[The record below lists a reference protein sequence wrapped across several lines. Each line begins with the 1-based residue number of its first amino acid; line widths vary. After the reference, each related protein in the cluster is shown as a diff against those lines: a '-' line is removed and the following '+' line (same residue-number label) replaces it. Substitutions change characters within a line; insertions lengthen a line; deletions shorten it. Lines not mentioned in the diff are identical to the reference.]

1 MGCTSSKQAK
11 ANVVA
16 DVYKPPPSSFAVFD
30 VNAIQEPWLKFEH
43 EDDEKPPRSTVFDRL
58 DEDDDDDDDDGDDAP
73 KTWEEVSKSLE
84 TKLKPAAVKPPE
96 VDSVKPP
103 ATPPRRLPRKS
114 ASFHTLDELEVRA
127 KRSIAAQ
134 IPTTVVKLKR
144 TESMSKLRPESD
156 DRTESTQSSYSGPR
170 SVKENIFVKRD
181 RERRE
186 KEGNKKPVMNW
197 DPLREFPEKCPPGG
211 GEGLIVYTTS
221 LQGVRRTYEDCMR
234 VRAIMEQQGVV
245 VDERDVSLDA
255 GVLSELKELLQDE
268 ASVAPP
274 RVFVKGRYLGGAA
287 EVTAM
292 NENGKLGRVLR
303 WARVERVGE
312 EGRLTC
318 EGCGGARWL
327 PCFECGGSCKVAAVG
342 AAKGERWE
350 RCVKCNE
357 NGLIRCPVCFVN

>member
-1 MGCTSSKQAK
+1 MGCASSKQAK

-16 DVYKPPPSSFAVFD
+16 DIYKPPPSSFAVFD
-30 VNAIQEPWLKFEH
+30 VNAIQEPWLKLEQE
-43 EDDEKPPRSTVFDRL
+43 EDDEKPPYAAVPAKVPDTL
-58 DEDDDDDDDDGDDAP
+58 EDDDEDDAP
-73 KTWEEVSKSLE
+73 KTWDEVSKSLE
-84 TKLKPAAVKPPE
+84 TKLKPAAAKPPE
-96 VDSVKPP
+96 EVSVKPP

-114 ASFHTLDELEVRA
+114 ASFHTLDELEAKA

-144 TESMSKLRPESD
+144 TESMSKLKPESE

-211 GEGLIVYTTS
+211 GEGLVVYTTS

-245 VDERDVSLDA
+245 VDERDVALDA

-268 ASVAPP
+268 ATVAPP

-327 PCFECGGSCKVAAVG
+327 PCFECGGSCKVAAV
-342 AAKGERWE
+342 AAVKGEGWE

>member
-1 MGCTSSKQAK
+1 MGCTSSKQVK

-30 VNAIQEPWLKFEH
+30 INAIEEPWLKFEQ
-43 EDDEKPPRSTVFDRL
+43 EDDDEKPTRAITVL
-58 DEDDDDDDDDGDDAP
+58 DTLDDDDDDDDKAP
-73 KTWEEVSKSLE
+73 KTWDEVSKTME
-84 TKLKPAAVKPPE
+84 THLKPAAVKQPSE

-114 ASFHTLDELEVRA
+114 ASFHTLDELESRA
-127 KRSIAAQ
+127 RKDMAAQ
-134 IPTTVVKLKR
+134 NPRTTRVTLKK
-144 TESMSKLRPESD
+144 TESMSELRPEFTRTESA
-156 DRTESTQSSYSGPR
+156 RTESTQSR
-170 SVKENIFVKRD
+170 SVKENIFVLRD

-186 KEGNKKPVMNW
+186 REGNKKPVMNW

-211 GEGLIVYTTS
+211 GDGLVVYTTS

-245 VDERDVSLDA
+245 MDERDVALDA

-268 ASVAPP
+268 ATVAPP
-274 RVFVKGRYLGGAA
+274 RVFVKGRYLGGSA

-312 EGRLTC
+312 EGRHTC

-327 PCFECGGSCKVAAVG
+327 PCFDCGGSCKVAA
-342 AAKGERWE
+342 AKGEKRE
-350 RCVKCNE
+350 RCGKCNE
-357 NGLIRCPVCFVN
+357 NGLIRCPVCFVH

>member
-1 MGCTSSKQAK
+1 MGCASSKQVK
-11 ANVVA
+11 GNVVS
-16 DVYKPPPSSFAVFD
+16 DVYKPAPSSFAVF
-30 VNAIQEPWLKFEH
+30 NINSIEEPWLKFEH
-43 EDDEKPPRSTVFDRL
+43 DNDDEKHTSAAAPIAVEEGD
-58 DEDDDDDDDDGDDAP
+58 DDAP
-73 KTWEEVSKSLE
+73 KTWDEVIKSLE
-84 TKLKPAAVKPPE
+84 THLKPADVKPTE
-96 VDSVKPP
+96 AVVTVEPP

-114 ASFHTLDELEVRA
+114 ASFHTLDELETKAR
-127 KRSIAAQ
+127 KQIAAQ
-134 IPTTVVKLKR
+134 NPTTTVKLKK
-144 TESMSKLRPESD
+144 TESMSELRQG
-156 DRTESTQSSYSGPR
+156 TESAPTQSHSGGPR
-170 SVKENIFVKRD
+170 SVKENIFVLRD

-211 GEGLIVYTTS
+211 GDGLVVYTTS

-255 GVLSELKELLQDE
+255 GVLSELKELLQEE
-268 ASVAPP
+268 ATVAPP

-287 EVTAM
+287 EVTVM

-312 EGRLTC
+312 EGRVTC
-318 EGCGGARWL
+318 EGCGGARWV
-327 PCFECGGSCKVAAVG
+327 PCLECGGSCKVAA
-342 AAKGERWE
+342 KGEGWE
-350 RCVKCNE
+350 KCFKCNE

>member
-1 MGCTSSKQAK
+1 MGCASSKQVK

-30 VNAIQEPWLKFEH
+30 INAIEEPWLKLEQ
-43 EDDEKPPRSTVFDRL
+43 EDDEKPARAAVQFTV
-58 DEDDDDDDDDGDDAP
+58 EDGDDDAP
-73 KTWEEVSKSLE
+73 KTWDEVSKSLE
-84 TKLKPAAVKPPE
+84 THLKPSAVKPPPE

-114 ASFHTLDELEVRA
+114 ASFHTLDELESSRA
-127 KRSIAAQ
+127 RKVIAAQ
-134 IPTTVVKLKR
+134 NPTTTTTTVKLKK
-144 TESMSKLRPESD
+144 TESMSELRTEFA
-156 DRTESTQSSYSGPR
+156 RTESARSESSYSGSR
-170 SVKENIFVKRD
+170 SVKENIFVVRD

-211 GEGLIVYTTS
+211 GGEGLVVYTTS

-245 VDERDVSLDA
+245 VDERDVALDA
-255 GVLSELKELLQDE
+255 GVLSELKELLRDE
-268 ASVAPP
+268 ETVAPP
-274 RVFVKGRYLGGAA
+274 RVFVKGRYVGGAA
-287 EVTAM
+287 EVAAM

-312 EGRLTC
+312 EGRHTC

-327 PCFECGGSCKVAAVG
+327 PCLECGGSCKVVAA
-342 AAKGERWE
+342 AAKGEVWDK
-350 RCVKCNE
+350 CVKCNE
-357 NGLIRCPVCFVN
+357 NGLIRCPVCFVS

>member
-1 MGCTSSKQAK
+1 MGCASSKQVK
-11 ANVVA
+11 ANVVS
-16 DVYKPPPSSFAVFD
+16 DVYKPPPSSFAVF
-30 VNAIQEPWLKFEH
+30 NINSIEEPWLKFDH
-43 EDDEKPPRSTVFDRL
+43 DDDEKPASAAVPIAVEEGD
-58 DEDDDDDDDDGDDAP
+58 DDAP
-73 KTWEEVSKSLE
+73 KTWDEVSKSLE
-84 TKLKPAAVKPPE
+84 THLNKPAAAKPAE
-96 VDSVKPP
+96 VVSVEPP

-114 ASFHTLDELEVRA
+114 ASFHTLDELETKAR
-127 KRSIAAQ
+127 KQIAAQ
-134 IPTTVVKLKR
+134 NPATTVKLKK
-144 TESMSKLRPESD
+144 TESMSELRPEFN
-156 DRTESTQSSYSGPR
+156 RNESTQYNSGPR
-170 SVKENIFVKRD
+170 SVKENIFVLRD

-211 GEGLIVYTTS
+211 GDGLVVYTTS

-268 ASVAPP
+268 ATVAPP

-312 EGRLTC
+312 EGRHTC
-318 EGCGGARWL
+318 EGCGGARWV
-327 PCFECGGSCKVAAVG
+327 PCLECGGSCKVAAVG
-342 AAKGERWE
+342 VAAKGEGWG

>member
-1 MGCTSSKQAK
+1 MGCASSKQAK

-30 VNAIQEPWLKFEH
+30 INAIQEPWLKFEQD
-43 EDDEKPPRSTVFDRL
+43 DDEKPPRATTVPATL
-58 DEDDDDDDDDGDDAP
+58 NDDDDDENAP
-73 KTWEEVSKSLE
+73 KTWDEVSKSLE
-84 TKLKPAAVKPPE
+84 TKLKPAVDKQPE
-96 VDSVKPP
+96 VVSVKPP

-114 ASFHTLDELEVRA
+114 ASFHTLDELEARA

-144 TESMSKLRPESD
+144 TESMSQLRPDQSE
-156 DRTESTQSSYSGPR
+156 DRTEESTQPSYSGPR

-186 KEGNKKPVMNW
+186 REGNKKPVMNW

-211 GEGLIVYTTS
+211 GEGLVVYTTS

-245 VDERDVSLDA
+245 VDERDVALDA

-268 ASVAPP
+268 ATVAPP

-312 EGRLTC
+312 EGRHTC

-327 PCFECGGSCKVAAVG
+327 PCFECGGSCKVAAV
-342 AAKGERWE
+342 AATKGEGWE

>member
-1 MGCTSSKQAK
+1 MGCTSSKQVK

-30 VNAIQEPWLKFEH
+30 INAIEEPWLKLEP
-43 EDDEKPPRSTVFDRL
+43 EDNDVKPARAISVFDSL
-58 DEDDDDDDDDGDDAP
+58 DEDDDDDDKAP
-73 KTWEEVSKSLE
+73 KTWDEVSKTIE
-84 TKLKPAAVKPPE
+84 TRLKPAAVRQPE
-96 VDSVKPP
+96 VVPP

-114 ASFHTLDELEVRA
+114 ASFHTLDDLESRA
-127 KRSIAAQ
+127 RKDMAAQ
-134 IPTTVVKLKR
+134 NQRTTRVTLKK
-144 TESMSKLRPESD
+144 TESMSELRPEFTRTESA
-156 DRTESTQSSYSGPR
+156 RTESTQSR
-170 SVKENIFVKRD
+170 SVKENIFVLRD

-186 KEGNKKPVMNW
+186 REGNKKPVMNW

-211 GEGLIVYTTS
+211 GDGLVVYTTS
-221 LQGVRRTYEDCMR
+221 LQGVRRTYEDCMS

-245 VDERDVSLDA
+245 MDERDVALDA

-268 ASVAPP
+268 ATVAPP

-312 EGRLTC
+312 EGRHTC

-327 PCFECGGSCKVAAVG
+327 PCFDCGGSCKVAA
-342 AAKGERWE
+342 AAKGEKRE
-350 RCVKCNE
+350 RCGKCNE
-357 NGLIRCPVCFVN
+357 NGLIRCPVCFVH

>member
-1 MGCTSSKQAK
+1 MGCASSKQVK

-30 VNAIQEPWLKFEH
+30 INAIEEPWLKLEQ
-43 EDDEKPPRSTVFDRL
+43 EDDEKPTRAAVQFTI
-58 DEDDDDDDDDGDDAP
+58 EDGDDDAP
-73 KTWEEVSKSLE
+73 KTWDEVSKSLE
-84 TKLKPAAVKPPE
+84 THLKPAPAVKSPE
-96 VDSVKPP
+96 VVSVKSP

-114 ASFHTLDELEVRA
+114 ASFHTLNELETRA
-127 KRSIAAQ
+127 RKDIAAQ
-134 IPTTVVKLKR
+134 NPIKTVKLKK
-144 TESMSKLRPESD
+144 TESMSELRPEFT
-156 DRTESTQSSYSGPR
+156 RTESARTEPSQSYSGSR
-170 SVKENIFVKRD
+170 SVKENIFVLRD

-211 GEGLIVYTTS
+211 GDGLVVYTTS

-245 VDERDVSLDA
+245 VDERDVALDA

-268 ASVAPP
+268 ATVAPP

-312 EGRLTC
+312 EGRHTC

-327 PCFECGGSCKVAAVG
+327 PCLECGGSCRVASAVV

-357 NGLIRCPVCFVN
+357 NGLIRCPVCFVG

>member
-1 MGCTSSKQAK
+1 MGCTSSKQVK

-30 VNAIQEPWLKFEH
+30 INAIEEPWLKFEQ
-43 EDDEKPPRSTVFDRL
+43 EDDDEKPTRAITVL
-58 DEDDDDDDDDGDDAP
+58 DTLDDDDDDDDKAP
-73 KTWEEVSKSLE
+73 KTWDEVSKTME
-84 TKLKPAAVKPPE
+84 THLKPAAVKQPSE

-114 ASFHTLDELEVRA
+114 ASFHTLDELESRA
-127 KRSIAAQ
+127 RKDMAAQ
-134 IPTTVVKLKR
+134 NQRTTRVTLKK
-144 TESMSKLRPESD
+144 TESMSELRPEFTRTESA
-156 DRTESTQSSYSGPR
+156 RTESTQSR
-170 SVKENIFVKRD
+170 SVKENIFVLRD

-186 KEGNKKPVMNW
+186 REGNKKPVMNW

-211 GEGLIVYTTS
+211 GDGLVVYTTS

-245 VDERDVSLDA
+245 MDERDVALDA

-268 ASVAPP
+268 ATVAPP

-312 EGRLTC
+312 EGRHTC

-327 PCFECGGSCKVAAVG
+327 PCFDCGGSCKVAA
-342 AAKGERWE
+342 AKGEKRE
-350 RCVKCNE
+350 RCGKCNE
-357 NGLIRCPVCFVN
+357 NGLIRCPVCFVH

>member
-1 MGCTSSKQAK
+1 MGCASSKQVK
-11 ANVVA
+11 ANVVS
-16 DVYKPPPSSFAVFD
+16 DVYKPPPSSFAVF
-30 VNAIQEPWLKFEH
+30 NINSIEEPWLKFERDD
-43 EDDEKPPRSTVFDRL
+43 DDEKPTSAAAAPIAVEEGD
-58 DEDDDDDDDDGDDAP
+58 DDAP
-73 KTWEEVSKSLE
+73 KTWDEVSKSLE
-84 TKLKPAAVKPPE
+84 THLKPADVKPAVEP
-96 VDSVKPP
+96 VSVEPP
-103 ATPPRRLPRKS
+103 ATPPPRRLPRKS
-114 ASFHTLDELEVRA
+114 ASFHTLDELETKARKQA
-127 KRSIAAQ
+127 AAQ
-134 IPTTVVKLKR
+134 NATTTVKLKK
-144 TESMSKLRPESD
+144 TESMSELRPES
-156 DRTESTQSSYSGPR
+156 TQSNSGVPR
-170 SVKENIFVKRD
+170 SVKENIFVLRD

-211 GEGLIVYTTS
+211 GDGLVVYTTS

-268 ASVAPP
+268 ATVAPP

-312 EGRLTC
+312 EGRQTC
-318 EGCGGARWL
+318 EGCGGARWV
-327 PCFECGGSCKVAAVG
+327 PCLECGGSCKVVVAG
-342 AAKGERWE
+342 KGEGWE

>member
-1 MGCTSSKQAK
+1 MGCTSSKQVK

-30 VNAIQEPWLKFEH
+30 INAIEEPWLKLEH
-43 EDDEKPPRSTVFDRL
+43 EDDEKPPRAAVPITVL
-58 DEDDDDDDDDGDDAP
+58 DDDDDDAP
-73 KTWEEVSKSLE
+73 KTWDEVSKSLE
-84 TKLKPAAVKPPE
+84 TKLKPAAVKPRE
-96 VDSVKPP
+96 VVSVKPP
-103 ATPPRRLPRKS
+103 ETPPRRLPRKS
-114 ASFHTLDELEVRA
+114 ASFHTLDELEA
-127 KRSIAAQ
+127 RSKKIIAAQ
-134 IPTTVVKLKR
+134 NPTTTVKLKR
-144 TESMSKLRPESD
+144 TESMSELRPESD
-156 DRTESTQSSYSGPR
+156 RTKATPSSHSGSR
-170 SVKENIFVKRD
+170 SVKENIFVLRD

-211 GEGLIVYTTS
+211 GDGLVVYTTS

-234 VRAIMEQQGVV
+234 VSAIIEQQGVV
-245 VDERDVSLDA
+245 VDERDVALDA

-268 ASVAPP
+268 TTVAPP

-312 EGRLTC
+312 EGRQTC

-327 PCFECGGSCKVAAVG
+327 PCLECGGSCKVAAVA
-342 AAKGERWE
+342 AAKGEGWE
-350 RCVKCNE
+350 RCLRCNE
-357 NGLIRCPVCFVN
+357 NGLIRCPVCYVK

>member
-1 MGCTSSKQAK
+1 MGCTSSKQVK

-30 VNAIQEPWLKFEH
+30 INAIEEPWLKLDQ
-43 EDDEKPPRSTVFDRL
+43 EDDEKPARTALPIAV
-58 DEDDDDDDDDGDDAP
+58 DDDDDNAP
-73 KTWEEVSKSLE
+73 KTWDEISKSLE
-84 TKLKPAAVKPPE
+84 PHLKPTAVKPPE
-96 VDSVKPP
+96 VISVKPP

-114 ASFHTLDELEVRA
+114 ASFHTLDELESRA
-127 KRSIAAQ
+127 RKEMAAQ
-134 IPTTVVKLKR
+134 NPKTTFKLKK
-144 TESMSKLRPESD
+144 TESMSELRPESD
-156 DRTESTQSSYSGPR
+156 RTESTTQTYSGLSTR
-170 SVKENIFVKRD
+170 SVKENIFVLRD

-211 GEGLIVYTTS
+211 GDGLVVYTTS

-245 VDERDVSLDA
+245 VDERDVALDA

-268 ASVAPP
+268 ATSVAPP

-312 EGRLTC
+312 EGRQAC

-327 PCFECGGSCKVAAVG
+327 PCLECGGSCKVAAVVVTV
-342 AAKGERWE
+342 KGEGWE

>member
-1 MGCTSSKQAK
+1 MGCTSSKQVK

-30 VNAIQEPWLKFEH
+30 INAIEEPWLKLEQ
-43 EDDEKPPRSTVFDRL
+43 EDDDEKPARAITVVDTL
-58 DEDDDDDDDDGDDAP
+58 DDDDDKAP
-73 KTWEEVSKSLE
+73 KTWDEVSKTIE
-84 TKLKPAAVKPPE
+84 THLKPAAVKQPSE

-114 ASFHTLDELEVRA
+114 ASFHTLDELESRA
-127 KRSIAAQ
+127 RKDMAAQ
-134 IPTTVVKLKR
+134 NPRTTRVTLKK
-144 TESMSKLRPESD
+144 TESMSELRPEFTRTESA
-156 DRTESTQSSYSGPR
+156 RTESTQSR
-170 SVKENIFVKRD
+170 SVKENIFVLRD

-186 KEGNKKPVMNW
+186 REGNKKPVMNW

-211 GEGLIVYTTS
+211 GDGLVVYTTS

-245 VDERDVSLDA
+245 MDERDVALDA

-268 ASVAPP
+268 ATVAPP

-312 EGRLTC
+312 EGRHTC

-327 PCFECGGSCKVAAVG
+327 PCFECGGSCKVAA
-342 AAKGERWE
+342 AKGEKRE
-350 RCVKCNE
+350 RCAKCNE
-357 NGLIRCPVCFVN
+357 NGLIRCPVCFVH